1 MEISTLNMKSVF
13 SRDKRQLDCELSAVE
28 MPLLIER
35 MKQNLALENSEIN
48 SIVLIRNPDKKIV
61 LTALHEGTEIISSRS
76 KEPITLQVIE
86 GKLNLQNGKESI
98 TLGEDQFLTIDERR
112 KFKLTSLEETVFLLT
127 ILTGSDS
134 ESKIGSGIV

>member
-1 MEISTLNMKSVF
+1 M
-13 SRDKRQLDCELSAVE
+13 
-28 MPLLIER
+28 
-35 MKQNLALENSEIN
+35 
-48 SIVLIRNPDKKIV
+48 
-61 LTALHEGTEIISSRS
+61 HEGAELVSFRS
-76 KEPITLQVIE
+76 KEPITLLVIE

-134 ESKIGSGIV
+134 GSKIGSGII